1 MQIPR
6 AQSVASLP
14 QSGASPSP
22 CARPPRPP
30 APTPPPPGGGGGEGG
45 EEVQRLEVGVGLR
58 AGPVEEVG
66 QGAGAEAAGS
76 GDPELVLAVDEVEE
90 VLFEGAG
97 GGGGGVWGEGGEG
110 GEGRG
115 GEQGGGVAGGGDG
128 GQGDGSAMGG
138 RSILLR

>member
-45 EEVQRLEVGVGLR
+45 EEVKRLEVGVGLR

-90 VLFEGAG
+90 LLFEGAG
-97 GGGGGVWGEGGEG
+97 AGGREGGA
-110 GEGRG
+110 
-115 GEQGGGVAGGGDG
+115 GVAVAAAGEASYVVAEEVGGDVFNG
-128 GQGDGSAMGG
+128 PAGADGRAGPIVIG
-138 RSILLR
+138 